1 MVCVSVTVLL
11 HNAVESLFCLAT
23 LLCLNMVLCVT
34 NMFLHIPET
43 VAVNTLLHKLCC

>member
-23 LLCLNMVLCVT
+23 LLCLNMCDKHVSS
-34 NMFLHIPET
+34 PP
-43 VAVNTLLHKLCC
+43 